1 MRFNSV
7 IISSFFASA
16 ALAAP
21 GRERRSWFANTT
33 HDSNWGGRIT
43 TLEGNGTFGY
53 VSSTVYVPNI
63 SGQVGSSGVALVG
76 IDGTAACPGGMLQL
90 GILFDMAREGPSY
103 MAAYRYG
110 KENEGYFTD
119 VQIAAGDPIK
129 LTVSAPVDATP
140 GFVKVEN
147 LRNNQNANQ
156 TFNSTERL
164 CGKTAEWVVESLV
177 KEDPKSPLAN
187 FGTMTFADV
196 QAGGGDELGPQ
207 NSSTVDII
215 ENGKVLTSV
224 SNEDDSVLVTYL

>member
-7 IISSFFASA
+7 FISSFFASA
-16 ALAAP
+16 VLAAP
-21 GRERRSWFANTT
+21 SRERSFRVADTLP
-33 HDSNWGGRIT
+33 DSTWAGEILTR
-43 TLEGNGTFGY
+43 EGNGTFGN
-53 VSSTVYVPNI
+53 VSSTVYAPDI

-90 GILFDMAREGPSY
+90 GILFDMAREGKGLPIW
-103 MAAYRYG
+103 
-110 KENEGYFTD
+110 NEGYFTD

-156 TFNSTERL
+156 TFNSTEKL

-177 KEDPKSPLAN
+177 KGGPESPLAN
-187 FGTMTFADV
+187 FGTVTFADF
-196 QAGGGDELGPQ
+196 QAGGGDESGPQ
-207 NSSTVDII
+207 NSSIVDII
-215 ENGKVLTSV
+215 ENGKVLTSASV
-224 SNEDDSVLVTYL
+224 EDGSVLVKYL